1 MINADGKPG
10 VVIAGS
16 ALFLAIIERFPLV
29 VWAGGALLGWI
40 AGGLLP
46 EDPAIAQ
53 YLSNSEVSLGG
64 IEVEPIT
71 VICGILG
78 AIFVVLMGLH
88 LARSNRMRMAQSGQQ
103 AE

>member
-1 MINADGKPG
+1 
-10 VVIAGS
+10 
-16 ALFLAIIERFPLV
+16 
-29 VWAGGALLGWI
+29 
-40 AGGLLP
+40 LP

-64 IEVEPIT
+64 VEVEPIT

-78 AIFVVLMGLH
+78 AIFVVVMGLH
-88 LARSNRMRMAQSGQQ
+88 LARSNRMRMAQSSQQ